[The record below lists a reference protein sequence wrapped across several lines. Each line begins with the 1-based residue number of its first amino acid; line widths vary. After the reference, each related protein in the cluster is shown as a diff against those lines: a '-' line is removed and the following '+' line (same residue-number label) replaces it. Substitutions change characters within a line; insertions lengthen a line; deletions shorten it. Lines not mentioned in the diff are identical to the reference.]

1 MSPAVAVANSEL
13 RRRSVQ
19 KPPALAALRQ
29 TNAELMR
36 TLAGVELLYKFQEKL
51 DIAATQ
57 GELVQQLS
65 RRARAIKHARFASVM
80 LVDQDSFEFVLGKVA
95 PRTMSL
101 FVKDELEQQVEAGVF
116 GAMVGQRR
124 AVVVPVRSSL
134 APEAKVANLVLV
146 PLIAGFQLM
155 GALMVGIDVDEI
167 ELPHD
172 AIRLLSI
179 GCKQFALTLR
189 SHLLYNNLWREK
201 VNLQVAHDELAKK
214 VVELEE
220 TRDQLQT
227 SNHELKRKTTELEH
241 FKAELEHKVEER
253 TKELV
258 TANKELDRL
267 SSIDG
272 LTGIYNRRHLDEAL
286 ARENERAHR
295 YGVKTSILLFDL
307 NGLKKINDQGG
318 HLMGDLAIK
327 EAAQLLRRTARTTD
341 VVARFGGDEYVVIAP
356 HTSDSSGFVER
367 VHEALAEWNERN
379 GKKSFELSLSV
390 GWAVADKETD
400 LFAAMQKA
408 DEMMYKDKE
417 AFYKARGEKPRDSGS
432 HMPEEAAG

>member
-1 MSPAVAVANSEL
+1 
-13 RRRSVQ
+13 
-19 KPPALAALRQ
+19 
-29 TNAELMR
+29 
-36 TLAGVELLYKFQEKL
+36 
-51 DIAATQ
+51 
-57 GELVQQLS
+57 
-65 RRARAIKHARFASVM
+65 
-80 LVDQDSFEFVLGKVA
+80 
-95 PRTMSL
+95 
-101 FVKDELEQQVEAGVF
+101 
-116 GAMVGQRR
+116 MVGQRR
-124 AVVVPVRSSL
+124 AVVVPARSSQ
-134 APEAKVANLVLV
+134 APDASVTNLVLV

-155 GALMVGIDVDEI
+155 GALMVGIDVDETD
-167 ELPHD
+167 LPHD
-172 AIRLLSI
+172 ATRLLSI

-189 SHLLYNNLWREK
+189 SQLLYNNLWHEK
-201 VNLQVAHDELAKK
+201 VSLQVAHDELARK

-220 TRDQLQT
+220 MRDQLEA
-227 SNHELKRKTTELEH
+227 SLRELKRKTTELEH
-241 FKAELEHKVEER
+241 FKAELEHKVEDR

-295 YGVKTSILLFDL
+295 YGVKTTIFLFDL

-327 EAAQLLRRTARTTD
+327 EAAQLLKKTSRATD

-367 VHEALAEWNERN
+367 IHEALAEWNTQNAR
-379 GKKSFELSLSV
+379 KSFELSLSI
-390 GWAVADKETD
+390 GWAVADNETD

-417 AFYKARGEKPRDSGS
+417 AYYKARGEKPRDSGS
-432 HMPEEAAG
+432 HVAEETPG